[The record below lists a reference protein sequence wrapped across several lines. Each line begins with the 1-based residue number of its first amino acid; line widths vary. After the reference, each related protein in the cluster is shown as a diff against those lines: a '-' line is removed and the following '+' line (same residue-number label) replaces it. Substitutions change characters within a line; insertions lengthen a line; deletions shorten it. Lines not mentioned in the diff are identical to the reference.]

1 MLSSQ
6 IDASRVWANKY
17 VFPKFCHFSFD
28 YKFMRNLP
36 STEESC
42 FCNFESFCVQ
52 ISLDCSRSEWIER
65 KCLFT
70 KDESEYTSLQ
80 AVHSIRTFCL
90 CSTETV
96 DDDNT
101 EKDFGQNMNIQQKR
115 IKLALTRDGDAIER
129 QAVCSFA
136 SCLVNSFAK

>member
-17 VFPKFCHFSFD
+17 VFPKFWHFSFD

-42 FCNFESFCVQ
+42 FCNFGSFCVQ
-52 ISLDCSRSEWIER
+52 IPTVLEATGSKGNVCSRKTR
-65 KCLFT
+65 
-70 KDESEYTSLQ
+70 EYTSLQ

-101 EKDFGQNMNIQQKR
+101 EKDFGK
-115 IKLALTRDGDAIER
+115 T
-129 QAVCSFA
+129 
-136 SCLVNSFAK
+136 